1 MNGWSHKKIIF
12 YFFCKFDLLRK
23 KLENNFFMRAAV
35 LCANIFQI
43 FVLNW
48 IIKNICC
55 CLFKSLFNWSPHFF
69 TSFSKPAGIPT
80 DSSEN
85 STASV
90 MGFNWYPNIN
100 QKWNW
105 FQIFLSEIHESPKN
119 GSRGV
124 FFLISGFLKGLRHS
138 AMVNKMLLTSQS
150 PVNSANIWS
159 SFCYTLHMWQ
169 ARISRLTYRY
179 VSS

>member
-1 MNGWSHKKIIF
+1 M
-12 YFFCKFDLLRK
+12 
-23 KLENNFFMRAAV
+23 
-35 LCANIFQI
+35 QI
-43 FVLNW
+43 FSKYCFLNL

-119 GSRGV
+119 GSWGV

-138 AMVNKMLLTSQS
+138 AMERIKKTLLKSYRVRRRQS
-150 PVNSANIWS
+150 CCFLEKRQTRANGNNVGKVGFRRGSVGPTVAAFHWFS
-159 SFCYTLHMWQ
+159 GWV
-169 ARISRLTYRY
+169 SRQDMGRLLF
-179 VSS
+179 